1 MTANGDV
8 YTWGFGNEGQLGHG
22 DKHDQFSPRKIQLN
36 EKVQKISCGGAH
48 SALLTQSG
56 KLLMMGRGREGQM
69 GREHMDE
76 GSSGYNLQPK
86 LVEQL
91 PAKKI
96 AKVSCG
102 VSHTLVLMEAL

>member
-1 MTANGDV
+1 
-8 YTWGFGNEGQLGHG
+8 
-22 DKHDQFSPRKIQLN
+22 
-36 EKVQKISCGGAH
+36 
-48 SALLTQSG
+48 
-56 KLLMMGRGREGQM
+56 MMGRGREGQM